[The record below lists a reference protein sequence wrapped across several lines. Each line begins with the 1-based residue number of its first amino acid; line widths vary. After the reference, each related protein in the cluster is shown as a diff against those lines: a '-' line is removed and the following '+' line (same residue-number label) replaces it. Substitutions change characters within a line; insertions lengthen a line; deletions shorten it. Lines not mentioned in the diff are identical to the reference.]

1 MQAPL
6 GPHEPAADHPVW
18 KALSLYTIGPEDAAL
33 PFVVRL
39 ARENGWRPAHAERVL
54 EEYRRFCF
62 LAATCGHVVTP
73 SDAVDQAWHLHL
85 LYTESYWEDFCGR
98 VLQRKFHH
106 GPTRGGSEEGS
117 KYHDWY
123 EATLA
128 SYRRTFGVAPPVDIW
143 PAAKV
148 RFADADA
155 FRPCHEPQRVNGDSH
170 GVVERCRHSQAPEP
184 MTLRRRAVGEHGD
197 LTRRVVET

>member
-1 MQAPL
+1 M
-6 GPHEPAADHPVW
+6 
-18 KALSLYTIGPEDAAL
+18 
-33 PFVVRL
+33 
-39 ARENGWRPAHAERVL
+39 
-54 EEYRRFCF
+54 
-62 LAATCGHVVTP
+62 
-73 SDAVDQAWHLHL
+73 DQAWHLHL

-143 PAAKV
+143 PAAKA
-148 RFADADA
+148 RFADANA
-155 FRPCHEPQRVNGDSH
+155 FRRVDTAAYWLIPKPRFRFFRRGVSGSPALPGAVLRQR
-170 GVVERCRHSQAPEP
+170 RCI
-184 MTLRRRAVGEHGD
+184 G
-197 LTRRVVET
+197 